1 MKVGKMIHI
10 LDNQIKRNMDSIA
23 QQYGLTIIQYIVME
37 HIKELGENGE
47 IYQRDIER
55 LMNVRRST
63 VSSVLGLLE
72 GKGFLKREGV
82 KKDARL
88 KKLTLTEQGASVF
101 KQLKTEIDKE
111 DNRMSDIFSDEE
123 LRQLSEFME
132 RMWNR
137 AKEKEGEY
145 YGK

>member
-23 QQYGLTIIQYIVME
+23 QQYDLTIIQYIVME
-37 HIKELGENGE
+37 HIKELGENEE

-111 DNRMSDIFSDEE
+111 DNRMSVIFSDEE

>member
-37 HIKELGENGE
+37 HIKELGENEE

>member
-23 QQYGLTIIQYIVME
+23 QQYDLTIIQYIVME
-37 HIKELGENGE
+37 HIKELGENEE